1 MLFSVSLK
9 GWHICRRCETHQRR
23 SGTWGQGVEM
33 LIQILGTVTIQ
44 KHPRSLGPTPNAS
57 SLNKKNHRR
66 GLSNKITLS
75 FFFCITTVWP
85 WDFCLHH
92 AYPPKNATVPKMALE
107 GMSESQPFSRRGLS
121 FLHLM
126 LFSVSLKGWHI
137 CRRCET
143 HQRRSGAWG
152 QGVEMLIQI
161 LGTVTIQKHPRS
173 LGPTLNT
180 GLSNKITLSFFCIT
194 TVWPCDFS
202 CTTHTRQK
210 MALEG
215 MSESQPFSRQGLSFL
230 HLVLFSVSLKGWHIC
245 RRCETHQRRSGAW
258 GQGVEMSI
266 QILGTVTIQ
275 KHPRSL
281 GPTLKASSL
290 NKRNHRRG
298 LSNKI
303 TLSFFFCITTVC
315 GLVTSVCT
323 THTRQKMALE
333 GMSESQPFSRQGLSF
348 LHLVLFSVS
357 LKGWH
362 ICRRCETHQRR
373 SGAWGQG
380 VEMSIQILGTVTI
393 QKHPR
398 SLGPTLKASSLNRKT
413 IEGGYPTR

>member
-1 MLFSVSLK
+1 MS
-9 GWHICRRCETHQRR
+9 
-23 SGTWGQGVEM
+23 
-33 LIQILGTVTIQ
+33 IQILGTVTIQ
-44 KHPRSLGPTPNAS
+44 KHPRSLGPTLKAS

-66 GLSNKITLS
+66 GLSNKIILS
-75 FFFCITTVWP
+75 FFFCITTVALGLLFAP
-85 WDFCLHH
+85 RIP
-92 AYPPKNATVPKMALE
+92 AKKRNGPKNGIGRHE
-107 GMSESQPFSRRGLS
+107 SFGESQPFSRRGLS

-173 LGPTLNT
+173 LGPALNASSLNKKNHRT
-180 GLSNKITLSFFCIT
+180 GLSNKITLSFFFCIT
-194 TVWPCDFS
+194 TVWPCDFC

-290 NKRNHRRG
+290 NKKNHRRG

-303 TLSFFFCITTVC
+303 TLSFFFCITTVWPC
-315 GLVTSVCT
+315 DFCLHHAYPPKNGIGRHESF
-323 THTRQKMALE
+323 
-333 GMSESQPFSRQGLSF
+333 GESQPFSRQGLSF

-398 SLGPTLKASSLNRKT
+398 SLGPTLKASSLNKKT